1 MMGVTS
7 QPAPRR
13 AARSPPD
20 PLGYDRAEIRAV
32 VAGPPS
38 RGVVTGPPSPAPL
51 SAEPV
56 PITSRP
62 VVSPLPP
69 GPRRS
74 VAGVYAGRHVQTM
87 PRISALSFHPRRRIH
102 RHLSFRPVRQDC
114 AGPVECACQRTRP
127 GQTRHD
133 TPAPP
138 RADIHA
144 PETGRYLGSRQDVIP
159 AVSARPQHTGSRRHA
174 HKLHL
179 SCYPM

>member
-62 VVSPLPP
+62 V
-69 GPRRS
+69 
-74 VAGVYAGRHVQTM
+74 
-87 PRISALSFHPRRRIH
+87 
-102 RHLSFRPVRQDC
+102 RQDC
-114 AGPVECACQRTRP
+114 AGPVECACQPTRP